1 MTYTLI
7 AQNNCT
13 FCDRATELLR
23 NKGIHYMY
31 YNLSD
36 NPWLHTLI
44 KSAGHKTVPIIFN
57 SEGKLIGGYTEL
69 KEYLND

>member
-1 MTYTLI
+1 MTYILI

-44 KSAGHKTVPIIFN
+44 KSAGHKTVPVIFN